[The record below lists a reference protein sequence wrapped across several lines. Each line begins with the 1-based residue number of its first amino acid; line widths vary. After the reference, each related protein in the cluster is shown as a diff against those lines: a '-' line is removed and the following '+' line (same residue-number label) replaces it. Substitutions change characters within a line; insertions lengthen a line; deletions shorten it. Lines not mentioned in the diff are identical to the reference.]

1 MWKELIKR
9 YIIYGLLMIIA
20 LRFVS
25 WISLN
30 QDKPHTINTGLFW
43 LQQLVPS
50 VLLLTAILS
59 AHICLAWLDV
69 LDRRLGVLRAFALA
83 MGFGFG
89 IFGLLVF
96 VLAFCSLFKFYL
108 GTIIAVPLFLFL
120 KSKKVPPLPQ
130 ATRF

>member
-25 WISLN
+25 WISL
-30 QDKPHTINTGLFW
+30 K
-43 LQQLVPS
+43 
-50 VLLLTAILS
+50 
-59 AHICLAWLDV
+59 
-69 LDRRLGVLRAFALA
+69 DRRLGVLRAFALA

>member
-20 LRFVS
+20 L
-25 WISLN
+25 
-30 QDKPHTINTGLFW
+30 PHTINTGLFW